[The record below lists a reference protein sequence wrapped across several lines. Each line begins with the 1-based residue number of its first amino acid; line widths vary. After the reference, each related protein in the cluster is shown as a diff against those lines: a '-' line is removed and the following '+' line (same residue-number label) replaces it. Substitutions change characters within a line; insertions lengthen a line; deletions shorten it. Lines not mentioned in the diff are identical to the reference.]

1 MLTLL
6 AIILGSAQA
15 ETARISIEGM
25 FCVSCQ
31 AKVTTALDKL
41 AFVSASSAST
51 ASGTACAEL
60 SGAVDND
67 ALSKAITQFG
77 YTIANIEIVE
87 ACDPNS
93 KRFPENWG
101 DTEGL
106 DAAVISRGET
116 VDLDAHRPDSKWTIF
131 DFGAPWCGPCHAA
144 ELLLKA
150 YLRDNSDTALR
161 AIVLDSQDANESFAM
176 PVVAQHLQSAPGLPY
191 FIVMDPKGKTVFK
204 GSDVEK
210 LLQKLDKK
218 K

>member
-60 SGAVDND
+60 SGAMDND
-67 ALSKAITQFG
+67 ALAKAITQFG

-106 DAAVISRGET
+106 DAAIISRGET

-161 AIVLDSQDANESFAM
+161 AIVLDAQDANESFAM
-176 PVVAQHLQSAPGLPY
+176 PVVAQHLQAAPGLPY

>member
-6 AIILGSAQA
+6 SIILGTAHA

-25 FCVSCQ
+25 FCISCQ

-41 AFVSASSAST
+41 DFVAQSSAST
-51 ASGTACAEL
+51 ASGTACADL
-60 SGAVDND
+60 NGTVDNE
-67 ALSKAITQFG
+67 AISNAIRQFG
-77 YTIANIEIVE
+77 YTIANIEIVD
-87 ACDPNS
+87 ACDPNT
-93 KRFPENWG
+93 KRFPVNWG
-101 DTEGL
+101 NTEGL

-116 VDLDAHRPDSKWTIF
+116 VDLDVHRPTSKWTIF

-144 ELLLKA
+144 EHLLKA
-150 YLRDNSDTALR
+150 YLRDNADTALR

-176 PVVAQHLQSAPGLPY
+176 PVVKQHLQAAPGLPY
-191 FIVMDPKGKTVFK
+191 FIVMDPDAKTVFK